1 MMEFLGTQAAVQN
14 IVEIDKPDIP
24 IPVPVPSDW
33 ENPMNPETWDNLPG
47 NITTEQALQAL
58 RCVSDALYDG

>member
-24 IPVPVPSDW
+24 IPVPEPSDW

-47 NITTEQALQAL
+47 NITPE
-58 RCVSDALYDG
+58 